1 MLGDMQSQEIVLRKR
16 RPTTEERLQMVERFH
31 RSGLTR
37 VSFCQQE
44 GIPISTLSYWL
55 TRIKRT
61 PNDPGPVIF
70 SEVRLTSPIVSS
82 TNGWAMEVVS
92 PEGLTI
98 RYREAFSVNELLG
111 LLRGNRC

>member
-1 MLGDMQSQEIVLRKR
+1 
-16 RPTTEERLQMVERFH
+16 MVERFH

-37 VSFCQQE
+37 ISFCQQE

-70 SEVRLTSPIVSS
+70 SEVRLTSPVSP
-82 TNGWAMEVVS
+82 TDGWAMEVVS
-92 PEGLTI
+92 AEGLTI
-98 RYREAFSVNELLG
+98 RYREAFSVNELVG
-111 LLRGNRC
+111 LLRGSQC

>member
-1 MLGDMQSQEIVLRKR
+1 MQSEDMVLRKR
-16 RPTTEERLQMVERFH
+16 RPTPEERLQMVERFH

-55 TRIKRT
+55 TRTTGTSK
-61 PNDPGPVIF
+61 DPDPVIF
-70 SEVRLTSPIVSS
+70 SEVRLSTPMVSA
-82 TNGWAMEVVS
+82 TDGWAMEVIS

-98 RYREAFSVNELLG
+98 RYREAFTVNELLG

>member
-1 MLGDMQSQEIVLRKR
+1 
-16 RPTTEERLQMVERFH
+16 MVERFH

>member
-1 MLGDMQSQEIVLRKR
+1 MESQDIVLRKR

-55 TRIKRT
+55 TRTTRAS
-61 PNDPGPVIF
+61 NDAEPVLF
-70 SEVRLTSPIVSS
+70 SEVRLTSPIVSA
-82 TNGWAMEVVS
+82 TDGWAMEVIS

-98 RYREAFSVNELLG
+98 RYREGFTVNELLG
-111 LLRGNRC
+111 LLRGSRC

>member
-1 MLGDMQSQEIVLRKR
+1 MQSQDIILRKR

-61 PNDPGPVIF
+61 PNNSDPVIF
-70 SEVRLTSPIVSS
+70 SEVRLTSPMVSS
-82 TNGWAMEVVS
+82 TDAWAMEVVS
-92 PEGLTI
+92 AEGLRI
-98 RYREAFSVNELLG
+98 RYREAFSVNELIG
-111 LLRGNRC
+111 LLRGSRC